1 MPIKVLAPQVVSKI
15 AAGEVIERPSSVVKE
30 LIENCLDSGATQI
43 ILEIKGGGVGFI
55 RVSDNGSGIADDE
68 VETAF
73 LRHATSKID
82 ALNDLERLSTLG
94 FRGEALPSI
103 AAVADVEILSNTSE
117 SDSGSYLRLEGGDI
131 KLRERRS
138 RARGT
143 TVTVH
148 NLFRHLPARL
158 KFLKAPSTEGGHIA
172 NLVAQYAMAY
182 PEVRFSFTVDGRQNL
197 ATSGNGKLSDVIAE
211 VYGLDTA
218 EQMIEVNYAEP
229 GCEVSGMV
237 SIPSLSRSN
246 RNYLSFF
253 VNRRWIKSSLLI
265 HSVEYAYQGS
275 LMTGKHPVAV
285 LNINLPPQDLDV
297 NVHPSKTEVKFRNN
311 NIVYSAVDKAIK
323 KSLASS
329 PVKESRSPLSFSA
342 MPTTPGLWQERP
354 ITAPAETQNQVE
366 SFGAGSKNQTAATLP
381 ILRVI
386 GQLASMYIIAEG
398 QEGLYLVDQHAAHER
413 ILFERVLK
421 QQGEKNNDM
430 QGLLEPVQI
439 ELNPRQREVLS
450 SQTGLLSQFGLALE
464 SFGGRSYLLRAVPA
478 ILAGSDIPEA
488 VREILDSLAGEFAES
503 RRLEKLA
510 QSMACHGAI
519 KAGQT
524 LSFEEMKELL
534 RQLEQCEKP
543 RTCPHGRP
551 TMIHLSSYQ
560 LEKEFGRV
568 R

>member
-1 MPIKVLAPQVVSKI
+1 
-15 AAGEVIERPSSVVKE
+15 
-30 LIENCLDSGATQI
+30 
-43 ILEIKGGGVGFI
+43 
-55 RVSDNGSGIADDE
+55 
-68 VETAF
+68 
-73 LRHATSKID
+73 
-82 ALNDLERLSTLG
+82 
-94 FRGEALPSI
+94 
-103 AAVADVEILSNTSE
+103 
-117 SDSGSYLRLEGGDI
+117 
-131 KLRERRS
+131 
-138 RARGT
+138 
-143 TVTVH
+143 
-148 NLFRHLPARL
+148 
-158 KFLKAPSTEGGHIA
+158 
-172 NLVAQYAMAY
+172 
-182 PEVRFSFTVDGRQNL
+182 
-197 ATSGNGKLSDVIAE
+197 
-211 VYGLDTA
+211 
-218 EQMIEVNYAEP
+218 
-229 GCEVSGMV
+229 
-237 SIPSLSRSN
+237 
-246 RNYLSFF
+246 
-253 VNRRWIKSSLLI
+253 
-265 HSVEYAYQGS
+265 
-275 LMTGKHPVAV
+275 
-285 LNINLPPQDLDV
+285 
-297 NVHPSKTEVKFRNN
+297 
-311 NIVYSAVDKAIK
+311 
-323 KSLASS
+323 
-329 PVKESRSPLSFSA
+329 
-342 MPTTPGLWQERP
+342 
-354 ITAPAETQNQVE
+354 VE
-366 SFGAGSKNQTAATLP
+366 SSGAGSKNQTAATLP

-450 SQTGLLSQFGLALE
+450 SQTGLLSQFGLTLE

-560 LEKEFGRV
+560 LEKEFGRA